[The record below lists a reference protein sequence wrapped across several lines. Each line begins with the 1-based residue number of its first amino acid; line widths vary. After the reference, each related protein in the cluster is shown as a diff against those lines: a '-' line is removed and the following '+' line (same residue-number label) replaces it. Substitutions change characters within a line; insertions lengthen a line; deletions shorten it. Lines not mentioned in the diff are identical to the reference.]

1 MDHITHDEFAGRL
14 EKNYGTSYQSS
25 IFQGK
30 DCLFS
35 RECVEL

>member
-14 EKNYGTSYQSS
+14 EKLWNLLSVVHLSKAK
-25 IFQGK
+25 IAFF
-30 DCLFS
+30 L